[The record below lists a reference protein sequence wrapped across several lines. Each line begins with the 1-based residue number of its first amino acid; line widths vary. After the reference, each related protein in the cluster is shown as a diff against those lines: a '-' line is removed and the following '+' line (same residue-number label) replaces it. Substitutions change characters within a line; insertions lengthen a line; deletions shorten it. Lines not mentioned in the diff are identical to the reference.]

1 MTQAFI
7 NVTLVI
13 LSEDLDA
20 RIAGGNRVVSPT
32 RTFILDASL
41 SRDPDYTAS
50 ADEGGIALVSSVFKY
65 RWEFQ
70 KVATDAAAAAAASV
84 EGSPDELMATI
95 EAAQPTLTV
104 DPKEL
109 GLEAGTAYSV
119 TLSLFSARFRVGV
132 PEGNATDSTSV
143 IITLAQESVPVVFIT
158 STFPADPTYAIEEL
172 GIWIR
177 CEASQPDRPES
188 SADDLVFVWS
198 SADGDET
205 IANISRYV
213 RRSQYYL
220 NATSDL
226 EQSVEGLDPVQL
238 KSSVLDILGI
248 GSRSIAVTDSD
259 GDLEA
264 SLAAIG
270 NTAVTISD
278 ILDSYIGAGTDTAYR
293 TVSHLDRDP
302 DSTKS
307 ARFADS
313 DFFDNTFSH

>member
-172 GIWIR
+172 GIW
-177 CEASQPDRPES
+177 PDRPES

-205 IANISRYV
+205 IANISRVLLERDV
-213 RRSQYYL
+213 RSGAER
-220 NATSDL
+220 
-226 EQSVEGLDPVQL
+226 EGLDPVQL

-270 NTAVTISD
+270 NTAVTIS
-278 ILDSYIGAGTDTAYR
+278 GA
-293 TVSHLDRDP
+293 HL
-302 DSTKS
+302 K
-307 ARFADS
+307 A
-313 DFFDNTFSH
+313 